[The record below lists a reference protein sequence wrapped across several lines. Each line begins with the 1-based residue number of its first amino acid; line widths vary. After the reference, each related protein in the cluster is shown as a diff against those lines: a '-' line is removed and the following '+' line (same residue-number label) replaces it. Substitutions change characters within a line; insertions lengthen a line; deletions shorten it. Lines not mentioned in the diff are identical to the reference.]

1 MYIYMYLKNSCT
13 FVSMQK
19 LVMSGLP
26 SEKSLEFSMEKVK
39 KVTGIFHGKGLESHW
54 NF

>member
-1 MYIYMYLKNSCT
+1 MYLKNSCT